1 MSEAFLKACKWLV
14 LVECVVAGS
23 TAFIISDATGS
34 IAPIMIGILTYGVVY
49 IMSYFWK
56 EFRDKL
62 LLISI
67 GLFLVLTYASL
78 YIPELLYI
86 AFGWPLVGY
95 NEFIIWGATVG
106 IVGFPFMMIAFYKL
120 D

>member
-14 LVECVVAGS
+14 LVECAIAGT

-34 IAPIMIGILTYGVVY
+34 IAPIMIGVLTYGVVY
-49 IMSYFWK
+49 VMSYFWK

-67 GLFLVLTYASL
+67 GLFLALTYASQ
-78 YIPELLYI
+78 YVPVLLYVL
-86 AFGWPLVGY
+86 FGWSLIGY
-95 NEFIIWGATVG
+95 NEFLVWAVTVG
-106 IVGFPFMMIAFYKL
+106 TVGLPVMTLVFYKY

>member
-14 LVECVVAGS
+14 LVECAIAG
-23 TAFIISDATGS
+23 TAAFIISDATGS
-34 IAPIMIGILTYGVVY
+34 IAPIMIGVLTYGVVY

-67 GLFLVLTYASL
+67 GLFLGLTFAST
-78 YIPELLYI
+78 YVPEAMYVFL
-86 AFGWPLVGY
+86 GWPMEGY
-95 NEFIIWGATVG
+95 NEFYVWGVTVG
-106 IVGFPFMMIAFYKL
+106 LVGLPIMTLVFYKL